1 MTLNKDQVA
10 VWAKLSETEEQRR
23 VRRLTKLY
31 EKLAKS
37 VSEDTA
43 ADIADNILK
52 DTTNIS
58 TVEEFVQEMYKDQV
72 Q

>member
-37 VSEDTA
+37 VSEGTA